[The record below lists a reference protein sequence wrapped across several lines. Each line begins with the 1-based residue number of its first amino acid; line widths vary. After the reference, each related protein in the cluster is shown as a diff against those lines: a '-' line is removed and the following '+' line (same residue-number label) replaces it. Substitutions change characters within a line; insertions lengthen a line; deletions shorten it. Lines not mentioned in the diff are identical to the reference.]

1 VKTLRIKLWRD
12 LLRLRAQVFTI
23 ALVVACGVAGF
34 VGEFSTYDSLQRS
47 RDAYYRE
54 ARFADL
60 FASVRRAPLALRER
74 IAAIPG
80 VASVKLEV
88 AHDVPL
94 DLPEVAQPVTVRL
107 VGLTGGSAP
116 ALNALTLRSGRLP
129 GPSAALEAV
138 VSERFAQVRSLS
150 PGARVQALINGRR
163 QWLEIVGTV
172 LSPEYVYATRGGAP
186 DDRWFGVMW
195 IDADRIATAYDMRG
209 AFNRLSVG
217 LDAGAASG
225 GPVLQALDRL
235 LEPFGATDAVDRRRQ
250 LSSTIV
256 DNELRQLE
264 VLGTVLPAIF
274 LLVAV
279 FILNGVM
286 SRQVATQRQQIATLK
301 AVGYSNATIGW
312 HYLQLALLIA
322 LVGAAMGL
330 ALSEWLGRALVG
342 LYAEVFR
349 FASLEYR
356 MVPAVAAGAV
366 LLVGAGAAL
375 GALAAIRS
383 VVRLSPAQ
391 AMQAPAPP
399 VFRRSLLERALGA
412 TGRHAAAMMVV
423 RNLVRRPWRAAFT
436 VLGIAAAVA
445 LQISGACWGDMIRF
459 IIDTEFRLVQQ
470 GDATLEFTRP
480 MPLSVVSELRRLP
493 GVLQAEAW
501 RNEPVRVRLRG
512 RSVDTVLS
520 GHGPDPKLMRVVDT
534 RAGPVPPPAQGLRIN
549 ALLARELH
557 AMPGDLLEIDFRLW
571 HRRSAT
577 LPVTDVVETLFGRQA
592 YMALDAM
599 NRLAGDGEGVN
610 AAAVT
615 LDASAT
621 DAFYAAVK
629 GAPAIAAVSDKAGTL
644 QSFKETTA
652 RNLGFFTAVLTLFAI
667 AMATGI
673 IYNAARIALSER
685 AWELASLR
693 VLGMTRREV
702 SVLLLAEL
710 GVELLVALPLGCL
723 AGWGLAS
730 GLMTLMRSEN
740 IDFPAV
746 IEPSTY
752 GWAVLCIL
760 ASGALSALVVRRRID
775 RLDLVEVLKVRE

>member
-1 VKTLRIKLWRD
+1 MRALHVKLWRD

-34 VGEFSTYDSLQRS
+34 VGEFSTHDSLKRS

-74 IAAIPG
+74 IEALPG

-88 AHDVPL
+88 AHDVLL
-94 DLPEVAQPVTVRL
+94 DLPGVTQPVTARL
-107 VGLTGGSAP
+107 IGLADGPAP

-129 GPSAALEAV
+129 EPGTALEAV
-138 VSERFAQVRSLS
+138 VTERFAQVRSLV
-150 PGARVQALINGRR
+150 PGSRVQALINGRR
-163 QWLEIVGTV
+163 QWLIIVGTV

-195 IDADRIATAYDMRG
+195 IDADRMATAYDMRG
-209 AFNRLSVG
+209 AFNRVAIG
-217 LDAGAASG
+217 LDAGVAG
-225 GPVLQALDRL
+225 GAVLQALDRL
-235 LEPFGATDAVDRRRQ
+235 LEPYGATDAVERSRQ
-250 LSSTIV
+250 LSSAIV
-256 DNELRQLE
+256 DNELRELE

-301 AVGYSNATIGW
+301 AVGYSDATIAG

-322 LVGAAMGL
+322 LVGVAIGL
-330 ALSEWLGRALVG
+330 AFSAWLGRAMVG
-342 LYAEVFR
+342 LYADVFR
-349 FASLEYR
+349 FASLQYR
-356 MVPAVAAGAV
+356 IVPEVAGVALLLVAAGAA
-366 LLVGAGAAL
+366 VGAL
-375 GALAAIRS
+375 SAIRS
-383 VVRLSPAQ
+383 VVRLAPAQ
-391 AMQAPAPP
+391 AMQPPTPP
-399 VFRRSLLERALGA
+399 VFRRSWAERALGA
-412 TGRHAAAMMVV
+412 TGRHAAALMVL
-423 RNLVRRPWRAAFT
+423 RNLVRRPWRAVFT

-445 LQISGACWGDMIRF
+445 LQISGACWGDMIAF
-459 IIDTEFRLVQQ
+459 LVDTQFRVVQQ
-470 GDATLEFTRP
+470 GDAVIEFTRP
-480 MPLSVVSELRRLP
+480 MPLSVVTELRRLP
-493 GVLQAEAW
+493 GVVQAEAW
-501 RNEPVRVRLRG
+501 RNEPVRVRFQG
-512 RSVDTVLS
+512 KSVDTVLS
-520 GHGPDPKLMRVVDT
+520 GHIANPSLMRVVDT
-534 RAGPVPPPAQGLRIN
+534 ALGPVAPPPDGVRIN
-549 ALLARELH
+549 ALLARELR
-557 AMPGDLLEIDFRLW
+557 AGPGDVIELEFRLW
-571 HRRSAT
+571 HRRSVAM
-577 LPVTDVVETLFGRQA
+577 PVADVVETLFGRQA
-592 YMALDAM
+592 YMELGAM

-615 LDASAT
+615 LDAAAT

-629 GAPAIAAVSDKAGTL
+629 QAPAIAAVTDKAGTL
-644 QSFKETTA
+644 QSFNETTA
-652 RNLGFFTAVLTLFAI
+652 RNLGDFTAVLTAFAI

-693 VLGMTRREV
+693 VLGMTRAEV

-710 GVELLVALPLGCL
+710 GVELLLALPLGCL

-730 GLMTLMRSEN
+730 GLMALMRSEN

-746 IEPSTY
+746 IAPATY
-752 GWAVLCIL
+752 GTAVLCIL
-760 ASGALSALVVRRRID
+760 VSGALSALVVRRRID